1 MGNHTIQTIFLTAVC
16 LLLAALPSRGQEE
29 EESRLELGVQL
40 LGHGE
45 VRNGGFNESMAEEE
59 ADDNSHAGFMMSRTR
74 VTADFLQK
82 GLSARVTAQHAGVWG
97 QKGQGS
103 LNLNEA
109 WARLSLKNGLF
120 AQLGRQAL
128 SYDDERIIGPND
140 WAMAYM
146 THDVLKLGYEGNGHR
161 LHAIGLRGRG
171 MTIAVLDGGFQNVD
185 QIPAFYNVKI
195 DGIRDCV
202 WHNPKLP
209 HPEVADHQLYYET
222 DHGTRVLSA
231 LAANLPEV
239 LIGTAPEAHYWLMRC
254 EDQQSEQ
261 PVEQDYWA
269 MAAELADSAGVD
281 IINSSLGYNDFD
293 EPHESLRLRDLD
305 GNSTLISRTASM
317 LARKGIVLVNSA
329 GNMGM
334 GPWKKIC
341 VPADAHQILTVG
353 AVNEQGKNAPF
364 SGVGPSQ
371 DGRVKPDVMA
381 LGAPAALISGRGSI
395 VRDMGTS
402 FSAPVVCGLVACL
415 WQSCPHLSANDII
428 SLVRKSSD
436 NYATPDNVYG
446 FGIPNFWRAYMIGK
460 LEYEK

>member
-161 LHAIGLRGRG
+161 LHAILAYNQNAENTYGGTYYADGAQPYKTMQTVWYHYDWKAAHLGASLLLMNIGMQAGEKNEGRG
-171 MTIAVLDGGFQNVD
+171 LVLPPVGQKRVGAKDGGLDD
-185 QIPAFYNVKI
+185 QRERTMAGSTGNGA
-195 DGIRDCV
+195 DGRIR
-202 WHNPKLP
+202 
-209 HPEVADHQLYYET
+209 
-222 DHGTRVLSA
+222 
-231 LAANLPEV
+231 LPERRQ
-239 LIGTAPEAHYWLMRC
+239 IFRGARTGTDRHGAPRQ
-254 EDQQSEQ
+254 DQRLQ
-261 PVEQDYWA
+261 PD
-269 MAAELADSAGVD
+269 
-281 IINSSLGYNDFD
+281 
-293 EPHESLRLRDLD
+293 LRL
-305 GNSTLISRTASM
+305 
-317 LARKGIVLVNSA
+317 
-329 GNMGM
+329 
-334 GPWKKIC
+334 
-341 VPADAHQILTVG
+341 
-353 AVNEQGKNAPF
+353 AP
-364 SGVGPSQ
+364 
-371 DGRVKPDVMA
+371 
-381 LGAPAALISGRGSI
+381 
-395 VRDMGTS
+395 
-402 FSAPVVCGLVACL
+402 
-415 WQSCPHLSANDII
+415 
-428 SLVRKSSD
+428 
-436 NYATPDNVYG
+436 
-446 FGIPNFWRAYMIGK
+446 
-460 LEYEK
+460 

>member
-146 THDVLKLGYEGNGHR
+146 THDVLKLGYEGNCHR
-161 LHAIGLRGRG
+161 LHAILAYNQNAENTYGGTYYADGAQPYKTMHTVWYHYDWKAARLGASLLLMNIG
-171 MTIAVLDGGFQNVD
+171 MQAGEKNDT
-185 QIPAFYNVKI
+185 YN
-195 DGIRDCV
+195 RA
-202 WHNPKLP
+202 HT
-209 HPEVADHQLYYET
+209 EYQQ
-222 DHGTRVLSA
+222 
-231 LAANLPEV
+231 
-239 LIGTAPEAHYWLMRC
+239 LIGTYMKYEPKRLKAEASYYRQLGKNELGQKMGAWMTSVSAQWQAAP
-254 EDQQSEQ
+254 
-261 PVEQDYWA
+261 A
-269 MAAELADSAGVD
+269 MALTGGFDYLSGDKYFAVPGQGQIGMVRHDKIRGFNPIYGSHHKFYGMMDFFYVSTYVNGFSPGLQNLYAGGSWKPTSKLDLKVTYHYMAMATKLAGMDMTLGHDIDIEGSYELMKEAKLMAGFSLMWGTD
-281 IINSSLGYNDFD
+281 TMERLKRASS
-293 EPHESLRLRDLD
+293 
-305 GNSTLISRTASM
+305 GN
-317 LARKGIVLVNSA
+317 N
-329 GNMGM
+329 
-334 GPWKKIC
+334 
-341 VPADAHQILTVG
+341 
-353 AVNEQGKNAPF
+353 
-364 SGVGPSQ
+364 
-371 DGRVKPDVMA
+371 
-381 LGAPAALISGRGSI
+381 
-395 VRDMGTS
+395 
-402 FSAPVVCGLVACL
+402 
-415 WQSCPHLSANDII
+415 LSWGWV
-428 SLVRKSSD
+428 SLVV
-436 NYATPDNVYG
+436 TPKKAK
-446 FGIPNFWRAYMIGK
+446 IKIGDK
-460 LEYEK
+460 